1 MILTFILEQFA
12 SAANNSQNRVFC
24 AGSTMDVNDVVK
36 AKMWLFFPILDTK
49 KKRRKKQSAEKNT
62 HKHKNLSKPPTSN
75 MVTTKTGQYFFLF
88 LQYFVRSNKLENCR
102 VWMTFC
108 LDSHNNVIHR
118 NQKRLGW

>member
-49 KKRRKKQSAEKNT
+49 KKKEEKNNRLRKMHT
-62 HKHKNLSKPPTSN
+62 N
-75 MVTTKTGQYFFLF
+75 TKTSLNLRLPIWLRPKLGNIFFF
-88 LQYFVRSNKLENCR
+88 
-102 VWMTFC
+102 FC
-108 LDSHNNVIHR
+108 SILSEVTSLKIA
-118 NQKRLGW
+118 GFG